1 MTALTETFF
10 QNYEQFKNPELNHRR
25 FKHTKVVE
33 LLNKLPFEKVSLGKS
48 FEGREIQK
56 VLIGNGPKK
65 ILLWSQM
72 HGNEA
77 TATMALFDIFNF
89 FQNTSGEFLEIKK
102 LLESK
107 LELHFI
113 PMLNPDGAER
123 FIRRTAQGID
133 MNRDAVALKCPE
145 SEILK
150 NQVLTL
156 TPEFSFNLH
165 DQNIRYSAGASNKQ
179 ATISFLATAY
189 NEAREWNENRTK
201 SAQVI
206 AKMNAD
212 LQAFIPNAI
221 GRFSDEF
228 EPRAFGDN
236 IQKWGSSLIL
246 IESGGYPND
255 TEKQFIRK
263 LNFVAILSALESIAF
278 ESYTSYSIEDYSAIV
293 QNEKYLFDLKIKNLT
308 VEAPKGNFEI
318 DLGVNLEEKN
328 NSNASDFSVTSV
340 IEDLGDLS
348 VFWGIKEIDAK
359 GGLLKS
365 IEAYP
370 SIKETYKQYG
380 PFPLEILEGEKASFV
395 IDKGDELIL
404 IINGRIIEK

>member
-1 MTALTETFF
+1 
-10 QNYEQFKNPELNHRR
+10 
-25 FKHTKVVE
+25 
-33 LLNKLPFEKVSLGKS
+33 
-48 FEGREIQK
+48 
-56 VLIGNGPKK
+56 
-65 ILLWSQM
+65 
-72 HGNEA
+72 
-77 TATMALFDIFNF
+77 
-89 FQNTSGEFLEIKK
+89 
-102 LLESK
+102 
-107 LELHFI
+107 
-113 PMLNPDGAER
+113 
-123 FIRRTAQGID
+123 
-133 MNRDAVALKCPE
+133 
-145 SEILK
+145 LK

-201 SAQVI
+201 AAQVI
-206 AKMNAD
+206 SKMNAD

-263 LNFVAILSALESIAF
+263 LNFVAILSALESIAL

-328 NSNASDFSVTSV
+328 NSDASDFSVTSV

-348 VFWGIKEIDAK
+348 VFWGINEIDAE

-380 PFPLEILEGEKASFV
+380 PFPLEILEGEMASFV
-395 IDKGDELIL
+395 IDKGNELIL